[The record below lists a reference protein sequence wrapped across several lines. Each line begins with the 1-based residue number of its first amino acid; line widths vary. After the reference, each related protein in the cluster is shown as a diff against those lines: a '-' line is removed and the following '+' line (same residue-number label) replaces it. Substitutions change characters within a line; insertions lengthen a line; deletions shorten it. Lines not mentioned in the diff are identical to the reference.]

1 MQCPRCQVAD
11 TKVVDS
17 RQADDGAAVRRRREC
32 QVCSSR
38 FTTFE
43 RVEEA
48 ALALRKRSGEWEPF
62 EANKIV
68 DGVQA
73 ACKGRPVTLA
83 AILALSGQVEDDLRA
98 TPGTLTTQ
106 QVGLVVLERLRQLD
120 HVAYLRFASVY
131 KGFDNAADFAR
142 ELALLEPQSS
152 ATA

>member
-1 MQCPRCQVAD
+1 MQCPRCLVAD

-32 QVCSSR
+32 QVCSAR

-48 ALALRKRSGEWEPF
+48 ALVVRKRSGEWVPF
-62 EANKIV
+62 EASKIV

-73 ACKGRPVTLA
+73 ACKGRPVSAHAIVSLA
-83 AILALSGQVEDDLRA
+83 ASVEDDLRA
-98 TPGTLTTQ
+98 RSAPLSTE
-106 QVGLVVLERLRQLD
+106 QVGLAVLERLRHLD

-131 KGFDNAADFAR
+131 KGFDNAADFAK
-142 ELALLEPQSS
+142 ELELLERQGST
-152 ATA
+152 TA